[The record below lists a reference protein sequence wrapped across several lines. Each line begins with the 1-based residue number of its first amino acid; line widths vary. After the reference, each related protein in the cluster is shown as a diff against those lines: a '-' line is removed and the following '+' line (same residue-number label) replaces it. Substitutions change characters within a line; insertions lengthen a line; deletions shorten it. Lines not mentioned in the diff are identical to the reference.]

1 MYSLKNRAFAG
12 VLALLTLLSMTGC
25 AGTTSGEGSSGSTI
39 TQEEYDALKE
49 QNEKLQAELDELKG
63 ETDEETE
70 SDTESGSSSEAES
83 TSTPDGSSSSSTSS
97 QSSTPATSGSSQ
109 SSAQQSSSQSSAPA
123 STSSQSSAQSQSGSS
138 TPAPQKTTS
147 SSGKGP
153 LAKYTVRVSD
163 SSTPATDVQGELYN
177 GELAYVF
184 YSSSGKVLGTV
195 PDSVISQILWDNNL
209 TQAEDDEQKSW
220 FVENFNIYRGLD
232 GGSYEGGSGSTSGGS
247 SSSSDIDI
255 DEFREEVIRL
265 TNIEREKAGLDPLVE
280 DSTAME
286 YAQIRAEEISINYSH
301 TRPGNKDKSLDG
313 LYFIE
318 NIAYGQKTPEAVVQ
332 AWMKSEGH
340 RATLLSDYSEVGNR
354 MGAGC
359 FRGDDGKIYWTQEFV
374 GWDSEG

>member
-12 VLALLTLLSMTGC
+12 VLALLMLLSMTGC
-25 AGTTSGEGSSGSTI
+25 AGTTSGEGSSSSTI

-153 LAKYTVRVSD
+153 LAKYTVNVSD
-163 SSTPATDVQGELYN
+163 SSTSAVKVVGETLN
-177 GELAYVF
+177 GKSAYYF
-184 YSSSGKVLGTV
+184 YSSSGKLLGNI
-195 PDSVISQILWDNNL
+195 PIEYL
-209 TQAEDDEQKSW
+209 TTIIRENGLSDYEADEQKAW

-247 SSSSDIDI
+247 SSSGKVDIEEYR
-255 DEFREEVIRL
+255 DELIRL
-265 TNIEREKAGLDPLVE
+265 TNEEREKAGLDPYEV
-280 DSTAME
+280 DDVAME
-286 YAQIRAEEISINYSH
+286 FAQIRAEELSEKFSHERPNGDQTGTYSH
-301 TRPGNKDKSLDG
+301 YLFG
-313 LYFIE
+313 E
-318 NIAYGQKTPEAVVQ
+318 NIAMRQKSPQSVID
-332 AWMKSEGH
+332 AWMGSSVH
-340 RATLLSDYSEVGNR
+340 RAAILSKNTEYFGVGVYEENGTL
-354 MGAGC
+354 
-359 FRGDDGKIYWTQEFV
+359 YWVQEFLA
-374 GWDSEG
+374 WDSEG